1 MVLIVLF
8 KRPLAASRQASA
20 APSSPVLAALAAG
33 LLSVSLLLG
42 GAGDSYPL
50 IAMGI
55 EVCSVA
61 LLWYLVATTP
71 GSRHP
76 IGLLPGLILI
86 GVIALPLLQLVPLPA
101 GLWQE
106 LPGRDR
112 ALKLLTLSG
121 LAGRWRPI
129 SLEPGATISTA
140 LEMLPA
146 LAMFFCVLNLPE
158 RDRLRLVRVAI
169 AVGLVSALLGAL
181 QKAGGDLSPFIL
193 FETPHRS
200 DSPGLFVNRNHQAT
214 FLLICM
220 LLTAGAARAHKPM
233 QAAAGGLVRAISAGL
248 ILVFAAGVVV
258 TTSRTGFLLLLPAI
272 AASILIAFPVRWN
285 WKFAL
290 GALALAAGLVALGL
304 QSEAVQ
310 STLARFS
317 DLDDERTIY
326 WSDTLQAIG
335 QSWPF
340 GSGLGTFPQ
349 VHASV
354 QDIRSVNIQF
364 VNNAHNDYLELVL
377 EGGAVAAALIG
388 LGLIYL
394 VVAGV
399 HLWGRARRGASW
411 AMGAAAL
418 GAILVVLLHSIF
430 DYPLRML
437 SIMALFGLLWGL
449 LVTTSAPLRQSRGKP
464 F

>member
-1 MVLIVLF
+1 M
-8 KRPLAASRQASA
+8 A
-20 APSSPVLAALAAG
+20 AALLA
-33 LLSVSLLLG
+33 LSLLLG

-55 EVCSVA
+55 ELGSVA
-61 LLWYLVATTP
+61 VLWYLAAASTP
-71 GSRHP
+71 GGRHP
-76 IGLLPGLILI
+76 IGLLPALILLGI
-86 GVIALPLLQLVPLPA
+86 IALPMLQLVPLPPE
-101 GLWQE
+101 LWQE
-106 LPGRDR
+106 LPGRDS
-112 ALKLLTLSG
+112 AQKLLDLSG
-121 LAGRWRPI
+121 LAGRWRPM

-146 LAMFFCVLNLPE
+146 LAMFFCVLNLGE
-158 RDRLRLVRVAI
+158 RDRLRLVWVGV
-169 AVGLVSALLGAL
+169 AVGLISAVLGAL

-193 FETPHRS
+193 FETPHR
-200 DSPGLFVNRNHQAT
+200 DNSPGLFVNRNHQAT

-220 LLTAGAARAHKPM
+220 LLTAGAARAHKAE
-233 QAAAGGLVRAISAGL
+233 QAAARGLVSAVAAGL

-272 AASILIAFPVRWN
+272 VASILIVFPVRWN

-290 GALALAAGLVALGL
+290 GGLALAAGLVALGL

-317 DLDDERTIY
+317 GLDDERTIY
-326 WSDTLQAIG
+326 WRDTLQAIG
-335 QSWPF
+335 QCWPF

-349 VHASV
+349 VHAAV

-377 EGGAVAAALIG
+377 EGGALAAALIG

-399 HLWGRARRGASW
+399 RLLRNGRGGEASPI
-411 AMGAAAL
+411 GVAAL
-418 GAILVVLLHSIF
+418 GAIVVVLLHSIF

-449 LVTTSAPLRQSRGKP
+449 LVAASGPLRQSRGAAS
-464 F
+464 